1 MKRILAALMVFGLLA
16 AACGDDDSTSEEAA
30 EAPATTEA
38 APATTEAPAEPEAP
52 VEEPASSEPIKFGF
66 LNGQSGDYGP
76 WGGWALA
83 AAEVAVEELNA
94 AGGVLGREVEL
105 VVEDNGS
112 TPEGAVSGFA
122 ELTEVDGIH
131 ALGGIESDGMLAIFD
146 TVHELQIPTIC
157 STCGTTELD
166 NTGGDMVFRIIPSD
180 TDNGIVGAQV
190 ARDEGY
196 TSVAMLVELS
206 EGTES
211 PANVFKAVFTEQMG
225 GTVTEDVR
233 FNAGETTYAAQVAQA
248 FESGPD
254 AVYIAA
260 GFETGVPLLNEWQ
273 RRGYAD
279 VPLILTTDLLS
290 PEIAAIISGVEGASA
305 IVGATAYDTVDNP
318 AWDAYVPRFEE
329 KIGDPPEI
337 AFYDAWQYDQYIVL
351 GLAMAKA
358 GTTDGAA
365 VAAAVLDIAN
375 PPGVEVFSYADGLAE
390 LAAGNDIDYH
400 GTTSNMNLNSVGN
413 LLSPVMAVIHVQDG
427 DWAVR
432 ENIELD
438 PSLVKPS

>member
-1 MKRILAALMVFGLLA
+1 MKRVLIALLAVGLVA
-16 AACGDDDSTSEEAA
+16 AACSGDSAEE
-30 EAPATTEA
+30 
-38 APATTEAPAEPEAP
+38 
-52 VEEPASSEPIKFGF
+52 EEGAVKYGF

-122 ELTEVDGIH
+122 KLTEVDGIH
-131 ALGGIESDGMLAIFD
+131 ALGGIESDGMLAIFE
-146 TVHELQIPTIC
+146 TVHELAIPTIC

-166 NTGGDMVFRIIPSD
+166 ATGGDMVFRIIPSD

-196 TSVAMLVELS
+196 RNVAMLVELS
-206 EGTES
+206 EGTTS
-211 PANVFKAVFTEQMG
+211 PADVFKSVFTEQMG
-225 GTVTEDVR
+225 GSITEDVR
-233 FNAGETTYAAQVAQA
+233 FNAGETTYAAQVAKA
-248 FESGPD
+248 FESNPD

-273 RRGYAD
+273 RRGYSD
-279 VPLILTTDLLS
+279 IPLILTTDLLS
-290 PEIAAIISGVEGASA
+290 PDIAEIISGVEGASA
-305 IVGATAYDTVDNP
+305 IVGATAYDTENNP

-337 AFYDAWQYDQYIVL
+337 GFYDAWQYDQYIIV

-365 VAAAVLDIAN
+365 VAAAIPDIAN
-375 PPGVEVFSYADGLAE
+375 PPGVEVFSYAQGLAE
-390 LAAGNDIDYH
+390 LEAGNDIDYH
-400 GTTSNMNLNSVGN
+400 GTTSNLNLNSVGN
-413 LLSPVMAVIHVQDG
+413 LLSPVMAVLAVQDG
-427 DWAVR
+427 SWAVR

>member
-1 MKRILAALMVFGLLA
+1 MKRVLVALLAVGLVAA
-16 AACGDDDSTSEEAA
+16 AACSGD
-30 EAPATTEA
+30 TED
-38 APATTEAPAEPEAP
+38 EGP
-52 VEEPASSEPIKFGF
+52 VKLGF

-94 AGGVLGREVEL
+94 GGGVLGRDVEL

-131 ALGGIESDGMLAIFD
+131 ALGGIESDGMVAIFE

-196 TSVAMLVELS
+196 RNVAMLVELS

-225 GTVTEDVR
+225 GTITEDVR

-273 RRGYAD
+273 RRGYTD
-279 VPLILTTDLLS
+279 VPMIFTTDLLS
-290 PEIAAIISGVEGASA
+290 PEIAQIVGSVDGASA
-305 IVGATAYDTVDNP
+305 IVGATAYDTENNP
-318 AWDAYVPRFEE
+318 AWDAYVPRFAA
-329 KIGDPPEI
+329 KNDGAPPEI
-337 AFYDAWQYDQYIVL
+337 AFYDAWQYDQYIIL

-365 VAAAVLDIAN
+365 VAAAIPDIAN
-375 PPGVEVFSYADGLAE
+375 PPGVEVFSYADGLAQ
-390 LAAGNDIDYH
+390 LDAGNDIDYH
-400 GTTSNMNLNSVGN
+400 GTTSNLNLNSVGN
-413 LLSPVMAVIHVQDG
+413 LLSPVMAVISVQDG

-438 PSLVKPS
+438 PTLVKPS

>member
-1 MKRILAALMVFGLLA
+1 MKRVLVALLAVGLVAA
-16 AACGDDDSTSEEAA
+16 AACSGDTEE
-30 EAPATTEA
+30 EG
-38 APATTEAPAEPEAP
+38 P
-52 VEEPASSEPIKFGF
+52 VKLGF

-94 AGGVLGREVEL
+94 AGGVLGRDVEL

-131 ALGGIESDGMLAIFD
+131 ALGGIESDGMVAIFE

-196 TSVAMLVELS
+196 RNVAMLVELS

-225 GTVTEDVR
+225 GTITEDVR

-273 RRGYAD
+273 RRGYTD
-279 VPLILTTDLLS
+279 IPMIFTTDLLS
-290 PEIAAIISGVEGASA
+290 PEIAQIVGSVDGASA
-305 IVGATAYDTVDNP
+305 IVGATAYDTENNP
-318 AWDAYVPRFEE
+318 AWDAYVPRFAA
-329 KIGDPPEI
+329 KNDGAPPEI
-337 AFYDAWQYDQYIVL
+337 AFYDAWQYDQYIIL

-365 VAAAVLDIAN
+365 VAAAIPDIAN
-375 PPGVEVFSYADGLAE
+375 PPGVEVFSYADGLAQ
-390 LAAGNDIDYH
+390 LDAGNDIDYH
-400 GTTSNMNLNSVGN
+400 GTTSNLNLNSVGN
-413 LLSPVMAVIHVQDG
+413 LLSPVMAVISVQDG

-438 PSLVKPS
+438 PTLVKPS

>member
-1 MKRILAALMVFGLLA
+1 MKRILVALLALGLVA
-16 AACGDDDSTSEEAA
+16 AACSGDSAEE
-30 EAPATTEA
+30 EG
-38 APATTEAPAEPEAP
+38 P
-52 VEEPASSEPIKFGF
+52 VKLGF

-76 WGGWALA
+76 WGAWALA

-94 AGGVLGREVEL
+94 GGGVLGRSVEL

-131 ALGGIESDGMLAIFD
+131 ALGGIESDGMIAIFD

-196 TSVAMLVELS
+196 RNVAMLVELS

-225 GTVTEDVR
+225 GTVTADVR

-248 FESGPD
+248 FESGAE

-273 RRGYAD
+273 RRGYSD

-290 PEIAAIISGVEGASA
+290 PEIAEIIGGVDGATA

-318 AWDAYVPRFEE
+318 AWDAYVPRFEA

-337 AFYDAWQYDQYIVL
+337 GFYDAWQYDQYILL

-365 VAAAVLDIAN
+365 VAAAVSEVAN
-375 PPGVEVFSYADGLAE
+375 PPGVEVFSYAQGLAE
-390 LAAGNDIDYH
+390 LDAGNEIDYH
-400 GTTSNMNLNSVGN
+400 GTTSNMNLNDVGN
-413 LLSPVMAVIHVQDG
+413 LLSPVMAVIHVEGG

-438 PSLVKPS
+438 PNLVKPS

>member
-1 MKRILAALMVFGLLA
+1 MKRVLVALLAVGLVAA
-16 AACGDDDSTSEEAA
+16 AACSGDTEE
-30 EAPATTEA
+30 EG
-38 APATTEAPAEPEAP
+38 P
-52 VEEPASSEPIKFGF
+52 VKLGF

-94 AGGVLGREVEL
+94 GGGVLGRDVEL

-131 ALGGIESDGMLAIFD
+131 ALGGIESDGMVAIFE

-196 TSVAMLVELS
+196 RNVAMLVELS

-225 GTVTEDVR
+225 GTITEDVR

-273 RRGYAD
+273 RRGYTD
-279 VPLILTTDLLS
+279 IPMIFTTDLLS
-290 PEIAAIISGVEGASA
+290 PEIAEIVGSVDGASA
-305 IVGATAYDTVDNP
+305 IVGATAYDTENNP
-318 AWDAYVPRFEE
+318 AWDAYVPRFAA
-329 KIGDPPEI
+329 KNDGAPPEI
-337 AFYDAWQYDQYIVL
+337 AFYDAWQYDQYVIL

-365 VAAAVLDIAN
+365 VAAAIPDIAN
-375 PPGVEVFSYADGLAE
+375 PPGVEVFSYADGLAQLE
-390 LAAGNDIDYH
+390 AGNDIDYH
-400 GTTSNMNLNSVGN
+400 GTTSNLNLNSVGN
-413 LLSPVMAVIHVQDG
+413 LLSPVMAVISVQDG
-427 DWAVR
+427 DWDVR

-438 PSLVKPS
+438 PTLVKPS

>member
-1 MKRILAALMVFGLLA
+1 M
-16 AACGDDDSTSEEAA
+16 
-30 EAPATTEA
+30 P
-38 APATTEAPAEPEAP
+38 EPEGGDTRVLSGSVGENEDP
-52 VEEPASSEPIKFGF
+52 VKFGF
-66 LNGQSGDYGP
+66 LSGQSGDYGP

-112 TPEGAVSGFA
+112 TPEGAVSGLA

-131 ALGGIESDGMLAIFD
+131 ALGGIESGGMLAIFN

-166 NTGGDMVFRIIPSD
+166 ATGGDFVFRIIASD
-180 TDNGIVGAQV
+180 TDNGIVGAQM

-196 TSVAMLVELS
+196 RNVAMLVELS
-206 EGTES
+206 EGTTG
-211 PANVFKAVFTEQMG
+211 PADVFKSVFTEQMG
-225 GTVTEDVR
+225 GTITEDVR
-233 FNAGETTYAAQVAQA
+233 FNAGEATYAAQVAKA
-248 FESGPD
+248 FESNPD

-260 GFETGVPLLNEWQ
+260 GFETGVPILNEWQ
-273 RRGYAD
+273 RRGYTD
-279 VPLILTTDLLS
+279 VPMIFTTDLLS
-290 PEIAAIISGVEGASA
+290 PEIAEIVGGVEGASA
-305 IVGATAYDTVDNP
+305 IVGAVAYDTDGNP
-318 AWDAYVPRFEE
+318 AWDAYVPRFEA

-337 AFYDAWQYDQYIVL
+337 GFYDAWQYDQYIIL

-365 VAAAVLDIAN
+365 VAAAIPEISN
-375 PPGVEVFSYADGLAE
+375 PPGVEVFSYAQGLAE
-390 LAAGNDIDYH
+390 LEAGNDIDYH
-400 GTTSNMNLNSVGN
+400 GTTSNLNLNSVGN
-413 LLSPVMAVIHVQDG
+413 LLSPVMAVLAVRDR
-427 DWAVR
+427 DWVVR

-438 PSLVKPS
+438 PTLEKPRSPCRRLALDDSPIRCGTMS

>member
-1 MKRILAALMVFGLLA
+1 MKRVLVALLAVGLVAA
-16 AACGDDDSTSEEAA
+16 AACSGDTEE
-30 EAPATTEA
+30 EG
-38 APATTEAPAEPEAP
+38 P
-52 VEEPASSEPIKFGF
+52 VKLGF

-94 AGGVLGREVEL
+94 GGGVLGRDVEL

-131 ALGGIESDGMLAIFD
+131 ALGGIESDGMVAIFE

-196 TSVAMLVELS
+196 RNVAMLVELS

-225 GTVTEDVR
+225 GTITEDVR

-273 RRGYAD
+273 RRGYTD
-279 VPLILTTDLLS
+279 VPMIFTTDLLS
-290 PEIAAIISGVEGASA
+290 PEIAQIVGSVDGASA
-305 IVGATAYDTVDNP
+305 IVGATAYDTENNP
-318 AWDAYVPRFEE
+318 AWDAYVPRFAA
-329 KIGDPPEI
+329 KNDGAPPEI
-337 AFYDAWQYDQYIVL
+337 AFYDAWQYDQYIIL

-365 VAAAVLDIAN
+365 VAAAIPDIAN
-375 PPGVEVFSYADGLAE
+375 PPGVEVFSYADGLAQ
-390 LAAGNDIDYH
+390 LDAGNDIDYH
-400 GTTSNMNLNSVGN
+400 GTTSNLNLNSVGN
-413 LLSPVMAVIHVQDG
+413 LLSPVMAVISVQDG

-438 PSLVKPS
+438 PTLVKPS

>member
-1 MKRILAALMVFGLLA
+1 MKRILIGLLA
-16 AACGDDDSTSEEAA
+16 FGLIAAACSGDDDDG
-30 EAPATTEA
+30 
-38 APATTEAPAEPEAP
+38 P
-52 VEEPASSEPIKFGF
+52 VKYGF

-83 AAEVAVEELNA
+83 AAEVAVDELNA
-94 AGGVLGREVEL
+94 AGGVLGRDVEL
-105 VVEDNGS
+105 IVEDNGS

-131 ALGGIESDGMLAIFD
+131 ALGGIESDGMIAIFE

-196 TSVAMLVELS
+196 RNVAMLVELS

-225 GTVTEDVR
+225 GNITEDVR
-233 FNAGETTYAAQVAQA
+233 FNSGEVTYSAQVAQA
-248 FESGPD
+248 FESGPE
-254 AVYIAA
+254 AVYVAA
-260 GFETGVPLLNEWQ
+260 GFETAVPILNEW
-273 RRGYAD
+273 RTRGYTD
-279 VPLILTTDLLS
+279 VPMIFTTDLLS
-290 PEIAAIISGVEGASA
+290 PEIAEIVGAVDGASA
-305 IVGATAYDTVDNP
+305 IVGATAYDTVANP
-318 AWDAYVPRFEE
+318 AWDAYVPRFAA
-329 KIGDPPEI
+329 KNDGVPPEI
-337 AFYDAWQYDQYIVL
+337 AFYDAWQYDQYIIL
-351 GLAMAKA
+351 GLAMEKA

-365 VAAAVLDIAN
+365 VAAAVLDVTN
-375 PPGVEVFSYADGLAE
+375 PPGVEVFSFADGVAQIE
-390 LAAGNDIDYH
+390 AGNDIDYH
-400 GTTSNMNLNSVGN
+400 GTTSNLNLNPVGN
-413 LLSPVMAVIHVQDG
+413 LLSPVMAVLEVQG
-427 DWAVR
+427 GEWAVR

-438 PSLVKPS
+438 PTLVKPS

>member
-1 MKRILAALMVFGLLA
+1 MKRVLVALLAVGLVAA
-16 AACGDDDSTSEEAA
+16 AACSGDTEE
-30 EAPATTEA
+30 EG
-38 APATTEAPAEPEAP
+38 P
-52 VEEPASSEPIKFGF
+52 VKLGF

-94 AGGVLGREVEL
+94 GGGVLGRDVEL

-131 ALGGIESDGMLAIFD
+131 ALGGIESDGMVAIFE

-196 TSVAMLVELS
+196 RNVAMLVELS

-225 GTVTEDVR
+225 GTITEDVR

-273 RRGYAD
+273 RRGYTD
-279 VPLILTTDLLS
+279 VPMIFTTDLLS
-290 PEIAAIISGVEGASA
+290 PEIAEIVGSVDGASA
-305 IVGATAYDTVDNP
+305 IVGATAYDTENNP
-318 AWDAYVPRFEE
+318 AWDAYVPRFAA
-329 KIGDPPEI
+329 KNDGAPPEI
-337 AFYDAWQYDQYIVL
+337 AFYDAWQYDQYIIL

-365 VAAAVLDIAN
+365 VAAAIPDIAN
-375 PPGVEVFSYADGLAE
+375 PPGVEVFSYADGLAQ
-390 LAAGNDIDYH
+390 LDAGNDIDYH
-400 GTTSNMNLNSVGN
+400 GTTSNLNLNSVGN
-413 LLSPVMAVIHVQDG
+413 LLSPVMAVISVQDG

-438 PSLVKPS
+438 PTLVKPS

>member
-1 MKRILAALMVFGLLA
+1 MKRVLVALLAVGLVAA
-16 AACGDDDSTSEEAA
+16 AACSGDSGDAA
-30 EAPATTEA
+30 EEG
-38 APATTEAPAEPEAP
+38 P
-52 VEEPASSEPIKFGF
+52 VKYGF

-76 WGGWALA
+76 WGHWALA

-94 AGGVLGREVEL
+94 GGGVLGRSVEL

-131 ALGGIESDGMLAIFD
+131 ALGGIESDGMIAIFD

-196 TSVAMLVELS
+196 RNVAMLVELS

-225 GTVTEDVR
+225 GSVTADVR

-273 RRGYAD
+273 RRGYSD
-279 VPLILTTDLLS
+279 IPLILTTDLLS
-290 PEIAAIISGVEGASA
+290 PEIAEIISGVEGASA
-305 IVGATAYDTVDNP
+305 IVGATAYDTENNP
-318 AWDAYVPRFEE
+318 AWDAYVPRFEA

-337 AFYDAWQYDQYIVL
+337 AFYDAWQYDQYIIL
-351 GLAMAKA
+351 GLATAKA

-365 VAAAVLDIAN
+365 VAAAIPEIAN
-375 PPGVEVFSYADGLAE
+375 PPGVEVFSYAQGLAE
-390 LAAGNDIDYH
+390 LEAGNDIDYH

-438 PSLVKPS
+438 PTLVKPS

>member
-1 MKRILAALMVFGLLA
+1 MKRILIGLLA
-16 AACGDDDSTSEEAA
+16 LGLIAAACSGGDEE
-30 EAPATTEA
+30 EG
-38 APATTEAPAEPEAP
+38 P
-52 VEEPASSEPIKFGF
+52 VKLGF

-94 AGGVLGREVEL
+94 GGGVLGRDVEL
-105 VVEDNGS
+105 IVEDNGS

-131 ALGGIESDGMLAIFD
+131 ALGGIESDGMVAIFE
-146 TVHELQIPTIC
+146 TVHELEIPTIC

-196 TSVAMLVELS
+196 RSVAMLVELS

-225 GTVTEDVR
+225 GTITEDVR
-233 FNAGETTYAAQVAQA
+233 FNAGEATYSAQVAQA
-248 FESGPD
+248 FESNPD

-273 RRGYAD
+273 RRGYTD
-279 VPLILTTDLLS
+279 IPMIFTTDLLS
-290 PEIAAIISGVEGASA
+290 PDIAQIVGSVDGASA
-305 IVGATAYDTVDNP
+305 IVGATAYDTENNP
-318 AWDAYVPRFEE
+318 AWDAYVPRFAA
-329 KIGDPPEI
+329 KNDGDPPEI
-337 AFYDAWQYDQYIVL
+337 AFYDAWQYDQYIIL
-351 GLAMAKA
+351 GLAMVKA

-365 VAAAVLDIAN
+365 VAAAIPDIAN
-375 PPGVEVFSYADGLAE
+375 PPGVEVFSYADGVAQLE
-390 LAAGNDIDYH
+390 AGNDIDYH
-400 GTTSNMNLNSVGN
+400 GTTSNLNLNSVGN
-413 LLSPVMAVIHVQDG
+413 LLSPVMAVIHVEDG
-427 DWAVR
+427 DWDVR

-438 PSLVKPS
+438 PTLVKPS

>member
-1 MKRILAALMVFGLLA
+1 MKRVLVALLAVGLVAA
-16 AACGDDDSTSEEAA
+16 AACSGDDSADEG
-30 EAPATTEA
+30 
-38 APATTEAPAEPEAP
+38 P
-52 VEEPASSEPIKFGF
+52 VKMGF

-76 WGGWALA
+76 WGHWALA

-94 AGGVLGREVEL
+94 GGGVLGRDVEL

-131 ALGGIESDGMLAIFD
+131 ALGGIESDGMIAIFD
-146 TVHELQIPTIC
+146 TVHELEIPTIC

-166 NTGGDMVFRIIPSD
+166 NTGGEMVFRIIPSD

-196 TSVAMLVELS
+196 RNVAMLVELS

-225 GTVTEDVR
+225 GSITEDVR

-248 FESGPD
+248 FESNPD

-279 VPLILTTDLLS
+279 IPLILTTDLLS
-290 PEIAAIISGVEGASA
+290 PEIAEIVSGVEGASA
-305 IVGATAYDTVDNP
+305 IVGATAYDTENNP
-318 AWDAYVPRFEE
+318 AWDAYVPRFRGQDRRPARDRLLRRLAVRPVHRPGPGHGE
-329 KIGDPPEI
+329 GRHHRRRRGRCRDPRDRQP
-337 AFYDAWQYDQYIVL
+337 ARRG
-351 GLAMAKA
+351 GLQLRPGSRRARRRQRHRLPRHHVQHEPQQR
-358 GTTDGAA
+358 GQPA
-365 VAAAVLDIAN
+365 VASDGSDPRRGRGLGRTGEHRARPVSGQAVL
-375 PPGVEVFSYADGLAE
+375 
-390 LAAGNDIDYH
+390 
-400 GTTSNMNLNSVGN
+400 
-413 LLSPVMAVIHVQDG
+413 
-427 DWAVR
+427 
-432 ENIELD
+432 
-438 PSLVKPS
+438 SLTRV

>member
-1 MKRILAALMVFGLLA
+1 MKRILVALLAVGLVAA
-16 AACGDDDSTSEEAA
+16 AACSGDTSEDEG
-30 EAPATTEA
+30 
-38 APATTEAPAEPEAP
+38 P
-52 VEEPASSEPIKFGF
+52 VKLGF

-76 WGGWALA
+76 WGHWALA

-94 AGGVLGREVEL
+94 GGGVLGRDVEL
-105 VVEDNGS
+105 IVEDNGS

-131 ALGGIESDGMLAIFD
+131 ALGGIESDGMIAIFD

-196 TSVAMLVELS
+196 SNVAMLVELS

-233 FNAGETTYAAQVAQA
+233 FNAGEATYSAQVAQA
-248 FESGPD
+248 FESGAD

-273 RRGYAD
+273 RRGYTD

-290 PEIAAIISGVEGASA
+290 PEIAEIIGGVEGATA
-305 IVGATAYDTVDNP
+305 IVGATAYDTVNNP
-318 AWDAYVPRFEE
+318 AWDAYVPRFEA

-337 AFYDAWQYDQYIVL
+337 GFYDAWQYDQYIVL
-351 GLAMAKA
+351 GLAMAAA

-365 VAAAVLDIAN
+365 VAAAIPDIAN
-375 PPGVEVFSYADGLAE
+375 PPGVEVFTYAQGLAE
-390 LAAGNDIDYH
+390 LEAGNEIDYH

-413 LLSPVMAVIHVQDG
+413 LLSPVMAVIQVADG
-427 DWAVR
+427 DWVVR

-438 PSLVKPS
+438 PTLVKPS

>member
-1 MKRILAALMVFGLLA
+1 MKRILVALLAVGLVAA
-16 AACGDDDSTSEEAA
+16 AACSGDTSEDEG
-30 EAPATTEA
+30 
-38 APATTEAPAEPEAP
+38 P
-52 VEEPASSEPIKFGF
+52 VKLGF

-76 WGGWALA
+76 WGHWALA

-94 AGGVLGREVEL
+94 GGGVLGRSVEL
-105 VVEDNGS
+105 IVEDNGS

-131 ALGGIESDGMLAIFD
+131 ALGGIESDGMIAIFD

-196 TSVAMLVELS
+196 RNVAMLVELS

-233 FNAGETTYAAQVAQA
+233 FNAGEATYSAQVAQA
-248 FESGPD
+248 FESGAD

-273 RRGYAD
+273 RRGYTD

-290 PEIAAIISGVEGASA
+290 PEIAQIIGAVEGATA
-305 IVGATAYDTVDNP
+305 IVGATAYDTENNP

-337 AFYDAWQYDQYIVL
+337 GFYDAWQYDQYIIL
-351 GLAMAKA
+351 GLAMAAA

-365 VAAAVLDIAN
+365 VAAAIPAIAN
-375 PPGVEVFSYADGLAE
+375 PPGVEVFTYAQGLAE
-390 LAAGNDIDYH
+390 LEAGNEIDYH

-413 LLSPVMAVIHVQDG
+413 LLSPVMAVIQVADG
-427 DWAVR
+427 DWVVR

-438 PSLVKPS
+438 PTLVKPS